1 MVVSLPLRLMFEIV
15 VEHPEEK
22 MEQINECIAALRKAA
37 PDIDI
42 MQDEPMSRHTTFAIG
57 GPADLFVQPKTRKE
71 LAETLGV
78 FRERGIPFLLLGNG
92 SNMLVADAGI
102 RGAVV
107 CTTELDE
114 VRVGNDCTM
123 TAEAGALLGRVARR
137 AQRAGLTGAEF
148 AGGIPGSVGGAVFM
162 NAGAYDGQM
171 AGIVESTEY
180 LDGNGELHTLTG
192 EEHHFGYRR
201 SVFRAHPDWTV
212 VRSTLRLQQGDS
224 AAILDKMNDFAQRR
238 RDKQPLNFPSAGS
251 TFKRPE
257 GHFAGRLIED
267 AGLKGVSVGAAQV
280 SEKHAGFLINRGGA
294 TCDDM
299 LRLIELVQQ
308 RVREQFG
315 VQLECEVRIIR

>member
-1 MVVSLPLRLMFEIV
+1 M
-15 VEHPEEK
+15 EH
-22 MEQINECIAALRKAA
+22 INECIAALRAAA

-42 MQDEPMSRHTTFAIG
+42 LKDEPMRRHTTFAIG
-57 GPADLFVQPKTRKE
+57 GPADFFIQPKTRRE
-71 LAETLGV
+71 LAGALSV
-78 FRERGIPFLLLGNG
+78 LRERGIPFLLLGNG

-114 VRVGNDCTM
+114 VRIGEDGYTL

-171 AGIVESTEY
+171 AGVVEQTEY
-180 LDGNGELHTLTG
+180 LDEAGETHTLTG
-192 EEHHFGYRR
+192 EEHGFAYRG

-212 VRSTLRLQQGDS
+212 VRSILRLQPGDP

-257 GHFAGRLIED
+257 GYFAGRLIED

-308 RVREQFG
+308 RVRAQFG
-315 VQLECEVRIIR
+315 VRLECEVRIIR

>member
-1 MVVSLPLRLMFEIV
+1 M
-15 VEHPEEK
+15 EH
-22 MEQINECIAALRKAA
+22 INECIAALRVAA

-42 MQDEPMSRHTTFAIG
+42 LKDEPMRRHTTFAIG
-57 GPADLFVQPKTRKE
+57 GPADLFIQPKTRRE
-71 LAETLGV
+71 LAGALSV
-78 FRERGIPFLLLGNG
+78 LRERGIPFLLLGNG

-114 VRVGNDCTM
+114 VRIGEDGYTL

-137 AQRAGLTGAEF
+137 AQRAGLTGVEF

-171 AGIVESTEY
+171 AGVVEQTEY
-180 LDGNGELHTLTG
+180 LDEAGETHTLTG
-192 EEHHFGYRR
+192 EEHGFAYRG

-212 VRSTLRLQQGDS
+212 VRSTLRLQPGDP

-257 GHFAGRLIED
+257 GYFAGRLIED

>member
-1 MVVSLPLRLMFEIV
+1 M
-15 VEHPEEK
+15 EH
-22 MEQINECIAALRKAA
+22 INECIAALRAAA

-42 MQDEPMSRHTTFAIG
+42 LKEEPMRRHTTFAIG
-57 GPADLFVQPKTRKE
+57 GPADLFIQPKTRRE
-71 LAETLGV
+71 LAGALSV
-78 FRERGIPFLLLGNG
+78 LRERGIPFLLLGNG

-114 VRVGNDCTM
+114 VRSGEDGYTL

-171 AGIVESTEY
+171 AGVVEQTEY
-180 LDGNGELHTLTG
+180 LDEAGETHTLTG
-192 EEHHFGYRR
+192 EEHGFAYRG

-212 VRSTLRLQQGDS
+212 VRSTLRLQPGDP

-257 GHFAGRLIED
+257 GYFAGRLIED

>member
-1 MVVSLPLRLMFEIV
+1 M
-15 VEHPEEK
+15 EH
-22 MEQINECIAALRKAA
+22 INECIAALRAAA

-42 MQDEPMSRHTTFAIG
+42 LKDEPMRRHTTFAIG
-57 GPADLFVQPKTRKE
+57 GPADLFIQPKTRRE
-71 LAETLGV
+71 LAGALSV
-78 FRERGIPFLLLGNG
+78 LRERGIPFLLLGNG

-114 VRVGNDCTM
+114 VRIGEDGYTL

-137 AQRAGLTGAEF
+137 AQRAGLTGVEF

-171 AGIVESTEY
+171 AGVVEQTEY
-180 LDGNGELHTLTG
+180 LDEAGETHTLTG
-192 EEHHFGYRR
+192 EEHGFAYRG

-212 VRSTLRLQQGDS
+212 VRSTLRLQPGDP

-257 GHFAGRLIED
+257 GYFAGRLIED

-315 VQLECEVRIIR
+315 VELECEVRIVR

>member
-1 MVVSLPLRLMFEIV
+1 M
-15 VEHPEEK
+15 EH
-22 MEQINECIAALRKAA
+22 INECIAALRAAA

-42 MQDEPMSRHTTFAIG
+42 LKDEPMRRHTTFAIG
-57 GPADLFVQPKTRKE
+57 GPADLFIQPKTRRE
-71 LAETLGV
+71 LAGALSV
-78 FRERGIPFLLLGNG
+78 LRERGIPFLLLGNG

-114 VRVGNDCTM
+114 VRIGEDGYTL

-137 AQRAGLTGAEF
+137 AQRAGLTGVEF

-171 AGIVESTEY
+171 AGVVEQTEY
-180 LDGNGELHTLTG
+180 LDEAGETHTLTG
-192 EEHHFGYRR
+192 EEHGFAYRG

-212 VRSTLRLQQGDS
+212 VRSTLRLQPGDP

-257 GHFAGRLIED
+257 GYFAGRLIED

>member
-1 MVVSLPLRLMFEIV
+1 MD
-15 VEHPEEK
+15 
-22 MEQINECIAALRKAA
+22 QINTCITALREAA

-42 MQDEPMSRHTTFAIG
+42 LQNEPMSRHTTFAIG
-57 GPADLFVQPKTRKE
+57 GPADLFVQPKTRRE
-71 LAETLGV
+71 LAGTLGV
-78 FRERGIPFLLLGNG
+78 LRARGIPFLLLGNG
-92 SNMLVADAGI
+92 SNMLVADAGV

-114 VRVGNDCTM
+114 VRIGENCTLV
-123 TAEAGALLGRVARR
+123 AEAGALLGRVARR
-137 AQRAGLTGAEF
+137 AQRAGLTGVEF
-148 AGGIPGSVGGAVFM
+148 AGGIPGSLGGAVFM

-171 AGIVESTEY
+171 AGIVEQTEY
-180 LDGNGELHTLTG
+180 LDETGALHTLTG
-192 EEHHFGYRR
+192 EEHGFGYRR
-201 SVFRAHPDWTV
+201 SVFRDHPDWTV
-212 VRSTLRLQQGDS
+212 VRSTLRLQQGDP
-224 AAILDKMNDFAQRR
+224 AAILDRMNDLAQRR
-238 RDKQPLNFPSAGS
+238 REKQPLNFPSAGS

-299 LRLIELVQQ
+299 LHLIELVQK
-308 RVREQFG
+308 RVKEAFG

>member
-1 MVVSLPLRLMFEIV
+1 M
-15 VEHPEEK
+15 EH
-22 MEQINECIAALRKAA
+22 INECIAALRAAA

-42 MQDEPMSRHTTFAIG
+42 LKDEPMRRHTTFAIG
-57 GPADLFVQPKTRKE
+57 GPADLFIQPKTRRE
-71 LAETLGV
+71 LVGALSV
-78 FRERGIPFLLLGNG
+78 LRERGIPFLLLGNG

-114 VRVGNDCTM
+114 VRIGEDGYTL

-171 AGIVESTEY
+171 AGIVEKTEY
-180 LDGNGELHTLTG
+180 LDGEGEMHTLVG
-192 EEHHFGYRR
+192 EKHCFGYRT
-201 SVFRAHPDWTV
+201 SAFRTHPEWTV
-212 VRSTLRLQQGDS
+212 VRTTMRLQPGDP
-224 AAILDKMNDFAQRR
+224 AAILDKMNDLAQRR

-257 GHFAGRLIED
+257 GYFAGRLIED
-267 AGLKGVSVGAAQV
+267 AGLKGMTVGGAQV

-315 VQLECEVRIIR
+315 VELECEVRIVR

>member
-1 MVVSLPLRLMFEIV
+1 M
-15 VEHPEEK
+15 EH
-22 MEQINECIAALRKAA
+22 INECIAALRAAA

-42 MQDEPMSRHTTFAIG
+42 LKDEPMRRHTTFAIG
-57 GPADLFVQPKTRKE
+57 GPADFFIQPKTRRE
-71 LAETLGV
+71 LAGALSV
-78 FRERGIPFLLLGNG
+78 LRERGIPFLLLGNG

-114 VRVGNDCTM
+114 VRIGEDGYTL

-171 AGIVESTEY
+171 AGVVEQTEY
-180 LDGNGELHTLTG
+180 LDEAGETHTLTG
-192 EEHHFGYRR
+192 EEHGFAYRG

-212 VRSTLRLQQGDS
+212 VRSTLRLQPGDP

-257 GHFAGRLIED
+257 GYFAGRLIED

>member
-1 MVVSLPLRLMFEIV
+1 M
-15 VEHPEEK
+15 EH
-22 MEQINECIAALRKAA
+22 INECIAALRAAA

-42 MQDEPMSRHTTFAIG
+42 LKDEPMRRHTTFAIG
-57 GPADLFVQPKTRKE
+57 GPADLFIQPKTRRE
-71 LAETLGV
+71 LAGV
-78 FRERGIPFLLLGNG
+78 LSVLRERGIPFLLLGNG

-114 VRVGNDCTM
+114 VRIGEDEYTL

-137 AQRAGLTGAEF
+137 AQRAGLTGVEF

-171 AGIVESTEY
+171 AGVVEQTEY
-180 LDGNGELHTLTG
+180 LDEAGETHTLTG
-192 EEHHFGYRR
+192 EEHGFAYRG

-212 VRSTLRLQQGDS
+212 VRSTLRLQPGDP

-257 GHFAGRLIED
+257 GYFAGRLIED

>member
-1 MVVSLPLRLMFEIV
+1 MD
-15 VEHPEEK
+15 
-22 MEQINECIAALRKAA
+22 QIKACMAALREAA
-37 PDIDI
+37 PAIDI
-42 MQDEPMSRHTTFAIG
+42 LENEPMSRHTTFAIG
-57 GPADLFVQPKTRKE
+57 GPADLFVQPKTADE
-71 LAETLGV
+71 LTAALHALRQCGV
-78 FRERGIPFLLLGNG
+78 TPLLLGNG
-92 SNMLVADAGI
+92 SNMLVSDAGV

-114 VRVGNDCTM
+114 VRVGEDGGM
-123 TAEAGALLGRVARR
+123 MAEAGALLGRVARR

-171 AGIVESTEY
+171 AGIVEKTEY
-180 LDGNGELHTLTG
+180 LDGEGALYTLTG
-192 EEHHFGYRR
+192 GEHGFGYRR
-201 SVFRAHPDWTV
+201 SVFRDHPDWTV
-212 VRSTLRLQQGDS
+212 VRTWLRLQPGDP
-224 AAILDKMNDFAQRR
+224 AEILNRMNDLAQRR

-257 GHFAGRLIED
+257 GHFAGQLIEQ
-267 AGLKGVSVGAAQV
+267 AGLKGTSVGGAQV

-294 TCDDM
+294 TCEDM

-315 VQLECEVRIIR
+315 VELECEVRIIR